1 MPPDRPGTQE
11 TPLRVAVIGSG
22 PSGFYAAE
30 HLQEQE
36 HLAIQ
41 VDMYDRL
48 PTPFGLVRGGVAP
61 DHQKIKSVTR
71 VYDRIAD
78 HPEFRFYGN
87 VEMGRDLT
95 HADLAAYYHAIV
107 YAVGARTDRRMGIP
121 REHLPGSH
129 SATEFVG
136 WYNAHPDFRHLG
148 FDLSSEAAVVVGNGN
163 VAMDLARILA
173 SPADVLAG
181 TDIAEHALE
190 QLAASRIREI
200 HVLGRRGPAQASFTN
215 KELKELG
222 ELPGVDVVV
231 TRPSWSWVPSS
242 RRAWRPRPTAP
253 GTATWRSCA
262 ATPRARRPGRRG
274 GSCST
279 SSSRR
284 RRSSA
289 ASASRPWWWPTTS
302 STRGGRHPAPPA
314 HRAPLHAVHRAGL
327 PRHRLPG
334 GAAAGDPLRRHG
346 GRDPQRG
353 RADHGPAHRRA
364 GAGRVRGRL
373 DQARPRGIIGTNKP
387 DSQETVRMLLEDLAA
402 GRLDKPEVP
411 SRAVLERL
419 LAERRH
425 DFVSYDDWQLI
436 DLLEQERGAPA
447 TRPRVKYQPGV
458 EEMLHA
464 LARAQARRSEDKPT
478 GLRTTEGP
486 DQLVDRVP
494 ARRDAPGRADRRLEL
509 LGGGPLAVGGP

>member
-1 MPPDRPGTQE
+1 MPADLGT
-11 TPLRVAVIGSG
+11 TDAPLRVAVIGSG

-30 HLQEQE
+30 HLQGRDD
-36 HLAIQ
+36 LIIQ

-71 VYDRIAD
+71 VYDRIAG

-95 HADLAAYYHAIV
+95 HADLSAYYHAII

-148 FDLSSEAAVVVGNGN
+148 FDLSAERAAVVGNGN

-173 SPADVLAG
+173 SPPELLVA

-190 QLAASRIREI
+190 QLRRSRIREI
-200 HVLGRRGPAQASFTN
+200 HVLGRRGPAQAAFTN

-222 ELPGVDVVV
+222 ELSGVDVVV
-231 TRPSWSWVPSS
+231 DPAALELGPELEARLTAAPNRTRDRNLEILRDYAARSPTGAP
-242 RRAWRPRPTAP
+242 RRIVLHFLVSPLEIIGAERVEELVVVHNELYESEDGSLRPQPT
-253 GTATWRSCA
+253 
-262 ATPRARRPGRRG
+262 GRR
-274 GSCST
+274 
-279 SSSRR
+279 
-284 RRSSA
+284 
-289 ASASRPWWWPTTS
+289 TTLS
-302 STRGGRHPAPPA
+302 VGLVF
-314 HRAPLHAVHRAGL
+314 RAIGYQGVPLPGIPFDAMAGVIPNRAGRIID
-327 PRHRLPG
+327 PRT
-334 GAAAGDPLRRHG
+334 DEPLRG
-346 GRDPQRG
+346 EYVVGWIKRG
-353 RADHGPAHRRA
+353 
-364 GAGRVRGRL
+364 
-373 DQARPRGIIGTNKP
+373 PRGIIGTNKP
-387 DSQETVRMLLEDLAA
+387 DSQETVNVLLDDLDH
-402 GRLDKPEVP
+402 GRLAKDEVP

-436 DLLEQERGAPA
+436 DLLEQERGRASGD
-447 TRPRVKYQPGV
+447 RPRVKFSRV

-464 LARAQARRSEDKPT
+464 LHERKRDADPEP
-478 GLRTTEGP
+478 
-486 DQLVDRVP
+486 P
-494 ARRDAPGRADRRLEL
+494 AR
-509 LGGGPLAVGGP
+509 

>member
-11 TPLRVAVIGSG
+11 TPLRIAVIGSG

-173 SPADVLAG
+173 SPADVLTG

-231 TRPSWSWVPSS
+231 DPAQLELGPELEARLAAAPDRIRDRNLEILRGYAGRAPAGAPRRILLHFLVSPVEIIGSERVEALVVVHNELYESEDGTLRPQ
-242 RRAWRPRPTAP
+242 PTE
-253 GTATWRSCA
+253 
-262 ATPRARRPGRRG
+262 
-274 GSCST
+274 
-279 SSSRR
+279 
-284 RRSSA
+284 RRSTL
-289 ASASRPWWWPTTS
+289 PT
-302 STRGGRHPAPPA
+302 GLVF
-314 HRAPLHAVHRAGL
+314 RAIGYQGVP
-327 PRHRLPG
+327 LPG
-334 GAAAGDPLRRHG
+334 IPFDAMAGVIPNE
-346 GRDPQRG
+346 
-353 RADHGPAHRRA
+353 
-364 GAGRVRGRL
+364 AGRIMDPRTGEPVPGEYVVGWIKRG
-373 DQARPRGIIGTNKP
+373 PRGIIGTNKP

-436 DLLEQERGAPA
+436 DLLEQERGAGA
-447 TRPRVKYQPGV
+447 RPRVKFSRV

-464 LARAQARRSEDKPT
+464 LSERKRD
-478 GLRTTEGP
+478 GE
-486 DQLVDRVP
+486 DDP
-494 ARRDAPGRADRRLEL
+494 AG
-509 LGGGPLAVGGP
+509 

>member
-1 MPPDRPGTQE
+1 MQADRLGTTD

-30 HLQEQE
+30 HLQAQE
-36 HLAIQ
+36 HLVIQ

-71 VYDRIAD
+71 VYDRIAG

-95 HADLAAYYHAIV
+95 HADLTAYYHAII

-148 FDLSSEAAVVVGNGN
+148 FDLSSERVVVVGNGN

-173 SPADVLAG
+173 SPPELLAA

-190 QLAASRIREI
+190 QLAGGRIREI

-222 ELPGVDVVV
+222 ELPDVDVVV
-231 TRPSWSWVPSS
+231 DPADLELGPEVEAHLAAEPDRTRDRNLEILRDYAAREPAGAP
-242 RRAWRPRPTAP
+242 RRIVLHFLVSPVEILGSERVEALVVVRNELYESEDGSLRPQPTD
-253 GTATWRSCA
+253 
-262 ATPRARRPGRRG
+262 
-274 GSCST
+274 
-279 SSSRR
+279 
-284 RRSSA
+284 RRSTL
-289 ASASRPWWWPTTS
+289 PV
-302 STRGGRHPAPPA
+302 GLVF
-314 HRAPLHAVHRAGL
+314 RAIGYQGVPLPGIPFDARAGVI
-327 PRHRLPG
+327 PNE
-334 GAAAGDPLRRHG
+334 
-346 GRDPQRG
+346 
-353 RADHGPAHRRA
+353 
-364 GAGRVRGRL
+364 AGRIIDPRTGEPVVGEYVVGWIKRG
-373 DQARPRGIIGTNKP
+373 PRGIIGTNKP
-387 DSQETVRMLLEDLAA
+387 DSQETVRMLLDDLAQ
-402 GRLDKPEVP
+402 GRLHKAEVP

-436 DLLEQERGAPA
+436 DLLEQERGRASGD
-447 TRPRVKYQPGV
+447 RPRVKFSRV

-464 LARAQARRSEDKPT
+464 LQERKRDGEPVPP
-478 GLRTTEGP
+478 EG
-486 DQLVDRVP
+486 
-494 ARRDAPGRADRRLEL
+494 
-509 LGGGPLAVGGP
+509 

>member
-1 MPPDRPGTQE
+1 MQADRLGTTD

-30 HLQEQE
+30 HLQAQE
-36 HLAIQ
+36 HLVIQ

-71 VYDRIAD
+71 VYDRIAG

-95 HADLAAYYHAIV
+95 HADLTAYYHAII

-148 FDLSSEAAVVVGNGN
+148 FDLSSERVVVVGNGN

-173 SPADVLAG
+173 SPPELLAA

-190 QLAASRIREI
+190 QLAGGRIREI

-222 ELPGVDVVV
+222 ELPDVDVVV
-231 TRPSWSWVPSS
+231 DPADLELGREVEAHLAAEPDRTRDRNLEILRDYAAREPAGAP
-242 RRAWRPRPTAP
+242 RRIVLHFLVSPVEILGSERVEALVVVRNELYESEDGSLRPQPTD
-253 GTATWRSCA
+253 
-262 ATPRARRPGRRG
+262 
-274 GSCST
+274 
-279 SSSRR
+279 
-284 RRSSA
+284 RRSTL
-289 ASASRPWWWPTTS
+289 PV
-302 STRGGRHPAPPA
+302 GLVF
-314 HRAPLHAVHRAGL
+314 RAIGYQGVPLPGIPFDARAGVI
-327 PRHRLPG
+327 PNE
-334 GAAAGDPLRRHG
+334 
-346 GRDPQRG
+346 
-353 RADHGPAHRRA
+353 
-364 GAGRVRGRL
+364 AGRIIDPRTGEPLVGEYVVGWIKRG
-373 DQARPRGIIGTNKP
+373 PRGIIGTNKP
-387 DSQETVRMLLEDLAA
+387 DSQETVRMLLDDLAQ
-402 GRLDKPEVP
+402 GRLHKAEVP
-411 SRAVLERL
+411 SRGVLERL

-436 DLLEQERGAPA
+436 DLLEQERGRASGD
-447 TRPRVKYQPGV
+447 RPRVKFSRV

-464 LARAQARRSEDKPT
+464 LQERKRDGEPVPP
-478 GLRTTEGP
+478 EG
-486 DQLVDRVP
+486 
-494 ARRDAPGRADRRLEL
+494 
-509 LGGGPLAVGGP
+509 

>member
-1 MPPDRPGTQE
+1 MQADRPGTEE

-36 HLAIQ
+36 HLVIQ

-71 VYDRIAD
+71 VYDKIAD

-95 HADLAAYYHAIV
+95 HADLTAYYHAII

-148 FDLSSEAAVVVGNGN
+148 FDLTSQRAAVVGNGN

-173 SPADVLAG
+173 SPPDLLAS

-200 HVLGRRGPAQASFTN
+200 HMLGRRGPAQAAFTN

-231 TRPSWSWVPSS
+231 DPADLELGPEVEARLAGAPNRTRD
-242 RRAWRPRPTAP
+242 RNLEILRDY
-253 GTATWRSCA
+253 A
-262 ATPRARRPGRRG
+262 AR
-274 GSCST
+274 
-279 SSSRR
+279 
-284 RRSSA
+284 
-289 ASASRPWWWPTTS
+289 
-302 STRGGRHPAPPA
+302 
-314 HRAPLHAVHRAGL
+314 
-327 PRHRLPG
+327 
-334 GAAAGDPLRRHG
+334 AAAGAPRRIVLHFLVSPVEIVGCERVEALVVVHNELYESEDGSLRPQPTERRTTLPVGLVFRAIGYQGVPLPG
-346 GRDPQRG
+346 IPFD
-353 RADHGPAHRRA
+353 AMA
-364 GAGRVRGRL
+364 GVIPNQAGRIIDPRTGEPLGGEYVVGWIKRG
-373 DQARPRGIIGTNKP
+373 PRGIIGTNKP
-387 DSQETVRMLLEDLAA
+387 DSQETVRMLLDDLAA
-402 GRLDKPEVP
+402 GRLHKEEVP
-411 SRAVLERL
+411 TRAVLERL

-436 DLLEQERGAPA
+436 DLLEQERGRASGD
-447 TRPRVKYQPGV
+447 RPRVKFSRV

-464 LARAQARRSEDKPT
+464 LQERKRD
-478 GLRTTEGP
+478 GEG
-486 DQLVDRVP
+486 
-494 ARRDAPGRADRRLEL
+494 APP
-509 LGGGPLAVGGP
+509 GP

>member
-1 MPPDRPGTQE
+1 MQADRLGTTD

-36 HLAIQ
+36 HLVIQ

-71 VYDRIAD
+71 VYDRIAG

-95 HADLAAYYHAIV
+95 HADLTAYYHAII

-148 FDLSSEAAVVVGNGN
+148 FDLSSERAVVVGNGN

-173 SPADVLAG
+173 SPPELLAA

-190 QLAASRIREI
+190 QLAGGRIREI

-222 ELPGVDVVV
+222 ELPDVDVVV
-231 TRPSWSWVPSS
+231 DPADLELGREVEAHLAAEPDRTRDRNLEILRDYAAREPAGAP
-242 RRAWRPRPTAP
+242 RRIVLHFLVSPVEILGSERVEALVVVRNELYESEDGSLRPQPTD
-253 GTATWRSCA
+253 
-262 ATPRARRPGRRG
+262 
-274 GSCST
+274 
-279 SSSRR
+279 
-284 RRSSA
+284 RRSTL
-289 ASASRPWWWPTTS
+289 PV
-302 STRGGRHPAPPA
+302 GLVF
-314 HRAPLHAVHRAGL
+314 RAIGYQGVPLPGIPFDARAGVI
-327 PRHRLPG
+327 PNE
-334 GAAAGDPLRRHG
+334 
-346 GRDPQRG
+346 
-353 RADHGPAHRRA
+353 
-364 GAGRVRGRL
+364 AGRIIDPRTGEPLVGEYVVGWIKRG
-373 DQARPRGIIGTNKP
+373 PRGIIGTNKP
-387 DSQETVRMLLEDLAA
+387 DSQETVRMLLDDLAQ
-402 GRLDKPEVP
+402 GRLHKAEVP
-411 SRAVLERL
+411 SRGVLERL

-436 DLLEQERGAPA
+436 DLLEQERGRASGD
-447 TRPRVKYQPGV
+447 RPRVKFSRV

-464 LARAQARRSEDKPT
+464 LQERKRDGEPVPP
-478 GLRTTEGP
+478 EG
-486 DQLVDRVP
+486 
-494 ARRDAPGRADRRLEL
+494 
-509 LGGGPLAVGGP
+509 

>member
-1 MPPDRPGTQE
+1 MQADCLGTQE

-36 HLAIQ
+36 HLVIQ

-71 VYDRIAD
+71 VYDRIAG

-95 HADLAAYYHAIV
+95 HADLAAYYHAII

-148 FDLSSEAAVVVGNGN
+148 FDLSSERAVVVGNGN

-173 SPADVLAG
+173 SPPELLAA

-231 TRPSWSWVPSS
+231 DPADLELGSQVEAHLAAEPNRTRDRNLEILREYAAGAPAGAPRRIGLHFLVSPVEIIGSERVEALVVVHNELYESEDGSLRPQPTERRTILPVGLVFRAIGYQGVP
-242 RRAWRPRPTAP
+242 
-253 GTATWRSCA
+253 
-262 ATPRARRPGRRG
+262 
-274 GSCST
+274 
-279 SSSRR
+279 
-284 RRSSA
+284 
-289 ASASRPWWWPTTS
+289 
-302 STRGGRHPAPPA
+302 
-314 HRAPLHAVHRAGL
+314 
-327 PRHRLPG
+327 LPG
-334 GAAAGDPLRRHG
+334 IPFDAMAGVIPN
-346 GRDPQRG
+346 Q
-353 RADHGPAHRRA
+353 
-364 GAGRVRGRL
+364 AGRIIDPRTGEPVAGEYVVGWIKRG
-373 DQARPRGIIGTNKP
+373 PRGIIGTNKP
-387 DSQETVRMLLEDLAA
+387 DSQETVRMLLDDLAQ
-402 GRLDKPEVP
+402 GRLDKEEVP
-411 SRAVLERL
+411 SRVVLERL

-436 DLLEQERGAPA
+436 DLLEQERGRASGD
-447 TRPRVKYQPGV
+447 RPRVKFSRV

-464 LARAQARRSEDKPT
+464 LQERKRD
-478 GLRTTEGP
+478 GDEGG
-486 DQLVDRVP
+486 
-494 ARRDAPGRADRRLEL
+494 AGA
-509 LGGGPLAVGGP
+509 